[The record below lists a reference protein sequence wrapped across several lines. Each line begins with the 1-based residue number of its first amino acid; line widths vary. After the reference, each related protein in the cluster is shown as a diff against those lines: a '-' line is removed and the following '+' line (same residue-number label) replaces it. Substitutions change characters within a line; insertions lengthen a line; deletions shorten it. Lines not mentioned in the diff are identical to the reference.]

1 MLPRAGRNLADRRAP
16 VKAGEGRGETA
27 CAILAGRYT
36 ESMEGSGKPQ
46 SPGSPPGGTAAS
58 PRGRETARDTS
69 LYFFPD
75 RDVTDGE
82 LRALLREGGE
92 EERAWAISHL
102 LRYAQWED
110 IWTYVD
116 RDEVREI
123 FPVLDLPDN
132 LRQAWGRMLKVET
145 PVG

>member
-1 MLPRAGRNLADRRAP
+1 MSSSSNEPGAQESGTERHRDRQAP
-16 VKAGEGRGETA
+16 
-27 CAILAGRYT
+27 
-36 ESMEGSGKPQ
+36 
-46 SPGSPPGGTAAS
+46 
-58 PRGRETARDTS
+58 

-75 RDVTDGE
+75 EEISELE
-82 LRALLREGGE
+82 LREILAGDDADR
-92 EERAWAISHL
+92 RAWAISHL

-123 FPVLDLPDN
+123 FAALDLPEN
-132 LRQAWGRMLKVET
+132 LRAAWARMLKVET

>member
-1 MLPRAGRNLADRRAP
+1 
-16 VKAGEGRGETA
+16 
-27 CAILAGRYT
+27 
-36 ESMEGSGKPQ
+36 MEGSGKPPA
-46 SPGSPPGGTAAS
+46 PGAPAGGGSSPP
-58 PRGRETARDTS
+58 RARDAS

-75 RDVTDGE
+75 REVTHEE
-82 LRALLREGGE
+82 LRALLRDGTE
-92 EERAWAISHL
+92 EQRAWAISHL

-110 IWTYVD
+110 IWTYVS

-132 LRQAWGRMLKVET
+132 LRQAWARMLKVEA

>member
-1 MLPRAGRNLADRRAP
+1 
-16 VKAGEGRGETA
+16 
-27 CAILAGRYT
+27 
-36 ESMEGSGKPQ
+36 MEGSGKPL
-46 SPGSPPGGTAAS
+46 PPGPPAGGSSSS
-58 PRGRETARDTS
+58 PRGRETS

-82 LRALLREGGE
+82 LRALLRDGGE
-92 EERAWAISHL
+92 AERAWAISHL

-123 FPVLDLPDN
+123 FPALDLPDN

-145 PVG
+145 TVG

>member
-1 MLPRAGRNLADRRAP
+1 MSSSSREADT
-16 VKAGEGRGETA
+16 KD
-27 CAILAGRYT
+27 
-36 ESMEGSGKPQ
+36 
-46 SPGSPPGGTAAS
+46 
-58 PRGRETARDTS
+58 RGRS

-75 RDVTDGE
+75 AEVSEED
-82 LRALLREGGE
+82 LRKILAEGPPAR
-92 EERAWAISHL
+92 RAWAISHL

-123 FPVLDLPDN
+123 FPSLELPEN
-132 LRQAWGRMLKVET
+132 LRAAWGRMLKIET

>member
-1 MLPRAGRNLADRRAP
+1 MD
-16 VKAGEGRGETA
+16 
-27 CAILAGRYT
+27 
-36 ESMEGSGKPQ
+36 GS
-46 SPGSPPGGTAAS
+46 
-58 PRGRETARDTS
+58 DT

-75 RDVTDGE
+75 REVDAEE
-82 LRALLREGGE
+82 LKKILAEGTRDK
-92 EERAWAISHL
+92 RAWAISHL

-110 IWTYVD
+110 IWSYVS

-123 FPVLDLPDN
+123 FDELDLPEK

>member
-1 MLPRAGRNLADRRAP
+1 MSSSGHRSDTD
-16 VKAGEGRGETA
+16 TA
-27 CAILAGRYT
+27 
-36 ESMEGSGKPQ
+36 
-46 SPGSPPGGTAAS
+46 
-58 PRGRETARDTS
+58 

-75 RDVTDGE
+75 REVTEEE
-82 LRALLREGGE
+82 LREILGGDSE
-92 EERAWAISHL
+92 DDRAWAISHL

-123 FPVLDLPDN
+123 FPALDLPDN
-132 LRQAWGRMLKVET
+132 LRAAWGRMLKIET